1 MYHKVLHSENKILM
15 AKKYI
20 STLLSS
26 KHLRGKFAQ
35 TLLFAHWNE
44 SDRSII

>member
-1 MYHKVLHSENKILM
+1 MYHKVLHSENKM